1 MKNILVTGGAGFIG
15 SHLIQVLIKD
25 KKVGKVICV
34 DSMDDNYP
42 KELRKENLSFF
53 KNNKKFKLYKSD
65 IRDFVALKKIFQKEK
80 PDAVI
85 HLAAKTDT
93 RTSVTEPLEYE
104 TVNIGG
110 TLNLLELSKEFK
122 VKKFIFASSS
132 SVYGNS
138 AIPPIKEGDV
148 TDFPLSPY
156 GATKKTG
163 EMLSY
168 TYSYNH
174 NLPVVCLRFFNVYGE
189 RMKPATVLPKW
200 VKNIF
205 DGKEIEM
212 SGKGTRK
219 RDFTYVGDLVDAIAK
234 SVDKGGDF
242 CILNIASSRPVSLKE
257 LLKVVE
263 AKSKKKAIVKERESS
278 KASIEM
284 SHANINN
291 AKKTLGWSPKV
302 SLEEGVGRYINWFSK
317 QNR

>member
-15 SHLIQVLIKD
+15 SHLTEALIKD

-34 DSMDDNYP
+34 DNMDDNYP
-42 KELRKENLSFF
+42 ADLRKENLSSF
-53 KNNKKFKLYKSD
+53 KNNKKFKLYKTD
-65 IRDFVALKKIFQKEK
+65 IRDLSALRNIFKKEK
-80 PDAVI
+80 PEVVI

-93 RTSVTEPLEYE
+93 RTSVAEPLEYE

-110 TLNLLELSKEFK
+110 TLNLLELSKDFNI
-122 VKKFIFASSS
+122 KKFIFASSS

-138 AIPPIKEGDV
+138 AVPPIKETEI

-163 EMLSY
+163 EILSY

-174 NLPVVCLRFFNVYGE
+174 ALPVVCLRFFNVYGE
-189 RMKPATVLPKW
+189 RMKPVTVLPKW

-219 RDFTYVGDLVDAIAK
+219 RDFTYVGDLVDAIIK
-234 SVDKGGDF
+234 SISKGGDF
-242 CILNIASSRPVSLKE
+242 SILNIASSRPVSLRE

-263 AKSKKKAIVKERESS
+263 QKSKKKAIVKERESNR
-278 KASIEM
+278 ASIEM
-284 SHANINN
+284 SHANISN
-291 AKKTLGWSPKV
+291 AKKTLGWNPKV
-302 SLEEGVGRYINWFSK
+302 SLEEGVRRYVSWFSSK
-317 QNR
+317 NR